1 MIATRLAAWRASLG
15 ATASRVY
22 PGLDAAVWNA
32 QRNRLASQDR
42 RRPWTAAPAPS
53 RGPSD
58 PAPRLV
64 VITTGDGPE
73 SPEWHPAAGN
83 HIFEVAQS
91 AIDLLGVDRV
101 LVTHVASGESPAAWH
116 DRIIGLI
123 VSFGATH
130 VLGNVETD
138 PHDSAEWTWD
148 LFCDRLATAW
158 PGIFIGLMYDS
169 AFKWTTIK
177 GRRLAERSSRVLL
190 VALDRPL
197 GAEIPGARRHVGPVL
212 LPLSLPTQ
220 AIVEEALA
228 DVTKDIPVSFIGA
241 LYDYRVPILDS
252 LTAAGVAV
260 AVNPQRLDVTRTYAE
275 SRTDQPG
282 YVDYMRTLARSE
294 ITVNLSRAHTEET
307 KQLKTRILEGSFA
320 GCLVATD
327 DDDRSDHYFT
337 EGVEFARFASVAD
350 GARVLPGLLADPE
363 RLARL
368 QAAARSRARAIA
380 DTVFWRAVD
389 DGLRTS
395 AMPPLLPGPTP

>member
-1 MIATRLAAWRASLG
+1 MAAWRASLG

-32 QRNRLASQDR
+32 QRNRLAGQDR
-42 RRPWTAAPAPS
+42 RRPWTAAPRPAP
-53 RGPSD
+53 GPSD
-58 PAPRLV
+58 PGPRLV
-64 VITTGDGPE
+64 IITTGDGPE

-91 AIDLLGVDRV
+91 AIDLLGADRV
-101 LVTHVASGESPAAWH
+101 LVTHVPAGEPPAAWH
-116 DRIIGLI
+116 DRVIGL
-123 VSFGATH
+123 VMSFGATH

-158 PGIFIGLMYDS
+158 PGIFLGLMYDS
-169 AFKWTTIK
+169 AFEWTTIK
-177 GRRLAERSSRVLL
+177 GRRLAERGSRVLL

-197 GAEIPGARRHVGPVL
+197 GDELPGARRHVGPVL

-228 DVTKDIPVSFIGA
+228 DVVKDIPVSFIGA
-241 LYDYRVPILDS
+241 LYDYRVPILDA
-252 LTAAGVAV
+252 LIAAGVAV

-327 DDDRSDHYFT
+327 DADRSDHYFT
-337 EGVEFARFASVAD
+337 EGAEFARFGSVAD
-350 GARVLPGLLADPE
+350 GSRVLPALLADPD
-363 RLARL
+363 RLAAM
-368 QAAARSRARAIA
+368 QAAARARARAIA
-380 DTVFWRAVD
+380 DSVFWGAVD
-389 DGLRTS
+389 SGLRAS
-395 AMPPLLPGPTP
+395 GMPPLLPEPTP

>member
-1 MIATRLAAWRASLG
+1 MIAARMAAWRASLG
-15 ATASRVY
+15 AAASRVY

-32 QRNRLASQDR
+32 QRNRLAAQDR
-42 RRPWTAAPAPS
+42 RRPWTTAPTPA

-58 PAPRLV
+58 PGPRLV

-91 AIDLLGVDRV
+91 AIDLLGPDRV
-101 LVTHVASGESPAAWH
+101 LVTHVPAGESPAKWH

-123 VSFGATH
+123 ASFGATH

-158 PGIFIGLMYDS
+158 PGTFLGLMYDS
-169 AFKWTTIK
+169 AFEWTTIK
-177 GRRLAERSSRVLL
+177 GRRLSERGSRVLL
-190 VALDRPL
+190 VALDRPI
-197 GAEIPGARRHVGPVL
+197 GDDITGPRKHVGPVL

-220 AIVEEALA
+220 AIIEEAIA
-228 DVTKDIPVSFIGA
+228 DVAKDIPVSFIGA
-241 LYDYRVPILDS
+241 LYDYRIPILDA

-260 AVNPQRLDVTRTYAE
+260 AVNPQRLDATRTYAE

-320 GCLVATD
+320 GCVVATD

-350 GARVLPGLLADPE
+350 GARVIPALLADPE
-363 RLARL
+363 RLATL
-368 QAAARSRARAIA
+368 QAAARARARAIA
-380 DTVFWRAVD
+380 DTVFWRAID
-389 DGLRTS
+389 DGLRAS
-395 AMPPLLPGPTP
+395 AMPRLLLEETP